1 MTRPN
6 TGELDPQDS
15 AASEIRSYAAGFVV
29 SLLLTI
35 GAFAAVLSDLPT
47 AWKVGLVCAA
57 ALLQIVA
64 HMRNFLHLSF
74 SGGQST
80 EDLLLVLF
88 SVSLLAIMAGGTWY
102 IMSDLGGRMHQA
114 SGGDAPMHQ
123 APAHGTGARQ

>member
-15 AASEIRSYAAGFVV
+15 AASEIKSYATGFVV
-29 SLLLTI
+29 SLLLTV
-35 GAFAAVLSDLPT
+35 GAFSALLSDLPT
-47 AWKVGLVCAA
+47 AWKVTVICFA

-64 HMRNFLHLSF
+64 HLRNFLHLSLT
-74 SGGQST
+74 GQQSR

-102 IMSDLGGRMHQA
+102 NMSDLGERMHHA
-114 SGGDAPMHQ
+114 G
-123 APAHGTGARQ
+123 

>member
-6 TGELDPQDS
+6 TGELDPQGN
-15 AASEIRSYAAGFVV
+15 AASEIRSYATGFVI
-29 SLLLTI
+29 SLLLTV
-35 GAFAAVLSDLPT
+35 GAFAALLSDLPT
-47 AWKVGLVCAA
+47 TWKIALICGA
-57 ALLQIVA
+57 ALVQIVA
-64 HMRNFLHLSF
+64 HLRNFLHLSLADA
-74 SGGQST
+74 QSE

-88 SVSLLAIMAGGTWY
+88 SVCLLA